1 MHGSSPSRVTAQIR
15 SPKRRRFG
23 AIALTPNGSC
33 AASANRPSPGT
44 SDSHFHSDNCGESR
58 NLVSRYAPLLSNFPP
73 FSFLILYM
81 LLCIW
86 LMAKQQKKAI
96 GKENGTESK
105 KKEKEKL
112 FLLY

>member
-1 MHGSSPSRVTAQIR
+1 MHGSSPSRVTAQIG

-58 NLVSRYAPLLSNFPP
+58 NL
-73 FSFLILYM
+73 
-81 LLCIW
+81 
-86 LMAKQQKKAI
+86 QQKKAI